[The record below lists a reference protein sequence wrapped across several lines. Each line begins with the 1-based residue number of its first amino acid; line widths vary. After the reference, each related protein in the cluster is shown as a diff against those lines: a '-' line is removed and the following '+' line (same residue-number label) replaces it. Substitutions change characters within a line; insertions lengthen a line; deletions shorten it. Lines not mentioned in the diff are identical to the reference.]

1 MGAPLSLYHVRAK
14 ISEGNYR
21 SAIFPSLLS
30 PRNRI
35 FAANFS
41 FGRAS
46 IDLIKYFA
54 RAEVIAL
61 RFIVSSNPTPFSI
74 IGKCRT
80 VCRRVSIGIAWTFV
94 SSRRFQRL
102 GRHRRSSSLLREI
115 LFRLNAPNAVRERQ
129 INCTFRLSFSE
140 KTIINQ
146 ITFSSSQLSTQS
158 TPLLW

>member
-61 RFIVSSNPTPFSI
+61 RFIVSSNPNCSLPCLDRNCMDIRIESAFPTI
-74 IGKCRT
+74 
-80 VCRRVSIGIAWTFV
+80 
-94 SSRRFQRL
+94 
-102 GRHRRSSSLLREI
+102 RSS
-115 LFRLNAPNAVRERQ
+115 P
-129 INCTFRLSFSE
+129 SF
-140 KTIINQ
+140 K
-146 ITFSSSQLSTQS
+146 
-158 TPLLW
+158 